1 MGQNV
6 RVTNGSVSDPLLD
19 ALVEIER
26 HVAAAGWEQ
35 PPRLFALVR
44 TARLLEM
51 EPSLAGQLDQA
62 EGDEYALSSIEQEG
76 FEKALGAEKLGTDA
90 ALDTLLASLAWP
102 EEVEGVA
109 LAVERLVLPPAAL
122 DGLPDDPD
130 ALAEAVSTHP
140 DRVEVR
146 LLAGV
151 RRGAPGTC
159 LLRQRDHDSDDK
171 VAIGHDIAPDL
182 LAALSNTLLPDDQ

>member
-1 MGQNV
+1 MGENV
-6 RVTNGSVSDPLLD
+6 RVNNGTVSDPLLD
-19 ALVEIER
+19 ALVETER
-26 HVAAAGWEQ
+26 HVASAGWEQ

-44 TARLLEM
+44 TSRLLEM
-51 EPSLAGQLDQA
+51 EPTL
-62 EGDEYALSSIEQEG
+62 EGTLEPADDEALSSIEQEG
-76 FEKALGAEKLGTDA
+76 LEEALGLGKLGTDA

-102 EEVEGVA
+102 DEVEGVA
-109 LAVERLVLPPAAL
+109 LAVERLVLPPSAAA
-122 DGLPDDPD
+122 DLPDDPD
-130 ALAEAVSTHP
+130 ALAEAVAAHP

-146 LLAGV
+146 LVAGV

-182 LAALSNTLLPDDQ
+182 LAALSATLLPDED

>member
-1 MGQNV
+1 M
-6 RVTNGSVSDPLLD
+6 RVNNGTVSDPLLD
-19 ALVEIER
+19 ALVETER

-44 TARLLEM
+44 TSRLLEM
-51 EPSLAGQLDQA
+51 EPTL
-62 EGDEYALSSIEQEG
+62 EGTLTPADDEALSSIEQEG
-76 FEKALGAEKLGTDA
+76 LEQALGVGKLSTDS

-109 LAVERLVLPPAAL
+109 LAVERLVLPPSAA
-122 DGLPDDPD
+122 DDLPDNPD
-130 ALAEAVSTHP
+130 ALAEAVASHP

-151 RRGAPGTC
+151 RRGSPGTC

-182 LAALSNTLLPDDQ
+182 LAALAATLLPDEQTIADGH

>member
-1 MGQNV
+1 MGENV
-6 RVTNGSVSDPLLD
+6 RVNNGTVSDPLLD
-19 ALVEIER
+19 ALVETER

-44 TARLLEM
+44 TSRLVEM
-51 EPSLAGQLDQA
+51 EPTLADRLDA
-62 EGDEYALSSIEQEG
+62 ADDEALSSIEQEG
-76 FEKALGAEKLGTDA
+76 FEQALGAGATDTDA

-109 LAVERLVLPPAAL
+109 LAVERLVLPPSAVA
-122 DGLPDDPD
+122 DLPDDPD
-130 ALAEAVSTHP
+130 ALTEAVAQHP

-151 RRGAPGTC
+151 RRGARGTC

-182 LAALSNTLLPDDQ
+182 IEALAATLLPDED